1 MGLISFSLQFW
12 VPLGGTIFGYSLGQ
26 KKTDFSQGGD
36 QTGQRHPA
44 LPSSVRL
51 AGAEPAPRSIP
62 RGDAGV
68 SKLLRLGLVWRG
80 HSLPCPALCF
90 PSCWEQP
97 GSGPVA
103 DHERV
108 CSNARSHHSHGAGWK
123 DTAQAPC
130 QTKPIP
136 AVWEESRIC
145 HCAALR
151 GLQLAAA
158 LCSCSCFHKQV
169 QESPRA
175 GRN

>member
-1 MGLISFSLQFW
+1 MSGRATAW
-12 VPLGGTIFGYSLGQ
+12 A
-26 KKTDFSQGGD
+26 KKPDLSQGGD

-44 LPSSVRL
+44 LPSSARL
-51 AGAEPAPRSIP
+51 AGADPAPTSIP

-68 SKLLRLGLVWRG
+68 SKLQGLGLAWRG
-80 HSLPCPALCF
+80 RSLPCPALCF

-97 GSGPVA
+97 GSGPAA
-103 DHERV
+103 DREPRPHERV
-108 CSNARSHHSHGAGWK
+108 CSSARSHCSHGAGWK

-136 AVWEESRIC
+136 TVWEESKIC

-158 LCSCSCFHKQV
+158 LCVCSCFHKQV